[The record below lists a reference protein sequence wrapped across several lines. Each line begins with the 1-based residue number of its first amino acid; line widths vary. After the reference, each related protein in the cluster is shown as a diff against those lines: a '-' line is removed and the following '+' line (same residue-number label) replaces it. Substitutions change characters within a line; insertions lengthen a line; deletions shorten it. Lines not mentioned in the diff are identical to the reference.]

1 MRKDT
6 YRIGDGTFAFSP
18 AVFDS
23 LLGHGAKGAARMRE
37 LAGAMHVSISS
48 IKDWRRGTHAPSDFE
63 KVEDIA
69 CWAHIDVADLL
80 IESGDRTM
88 DEKLTENQLD
98 VLCVLWNQ
106 AYDFLDLCEETDHFA
121 WPTTDLRCVP
131 DSILHDIKV
140 NPEDDKSRPP
150 WEIGTEDLFL
160 QTLDAYLRACRRAT
174 PYVGESDIFVRLL
187 GLCDIMTETAFGED
201 DGKWLPD
208 PDMIFER
215 EVEQAVWGRPVRIW
229 EDYMETIFV
238 TESREMLFT
247 GTEDIDVRPLNSSEL
262 HYEGDSREEALRAAH
277 KVSAASR
284 VGVCQRGFARFVAT
298 VSEIT
303 LDGEGFT
310 EHMDTVHTVD
320 PLDRMPELRTL
331 AREAAANRADG
342 KIIRHIAGHTEAI
355 DAAKRAGDYY
365 SLYRVE
371 GSAFGDFSCYRVG
384 HAPYNGTLYLP
395 AGFHDYG
402 IATVDELFVA
412 LAVGRC
418 EFLCEYQD
426 EIDEVYH
433 GLFEK
438 RI

>member
-48 IKDWRRGTHAPSDFE
+48 IKD
-63 KVEDIA
+63 
-69 CWAHIDVADLL
+69 
-80 IESGDRTM
+80 
-88 DEKLTENQLD
+88 
-98 VLCVLWNQ
+98 
-106 AYDFLDLCEETDHFA
+106 
-121 WPTTDLRCVP
+121 
-131 DSILHDIKV
+131 
-140 NPEDDKSRPP
+140 
-150 WEIGTEDLFL
+150 
-160 QTLDAYLRACRRAT
+160 
-174 PYVGESDIFVRLL
+174 
-187 GLCDIMTETAFGED
+187 
-201 DGKWLPD
+201 
-208 PDMIFER
+208 
-215 EVEQAVWGRPVRIW
+215 
-229 EDYMETIFV
+229 
-238 TESREMLFT
+238 
-247 GTEDIDVRPLNSSEL
+247 
-262 HYEGDSREEALRAAH
+262 
-277 KVSAASR
+277 
-284 VGVCQRGFARFVAT
+284 CQRGFARFVAT

-303 LDGEGFT
+303 RDGEGFT

-355 DAAKRAGDYY
+355 DTAKRAGDYY

-412 LAVGRC
+412 LVVGRC

>member
-1 MRKDT
+1 M
-6 YRIGDGTFAFSP
+6 
-18 AVFDS
+18 
-23 LLGHGAKGAARMRE
+23 
-37 LAGAMHVSISS
+37 AG
-48 IKDWRRGTHAPSDFE
+48 
-63 KVEDIA
+63 
-69 CWAHIDVADLL
+69 
-80 IESGDRTM
+80 
-88 DEKLTENQLD
+88 
-98 VLCVLWNQ
+98 
-106 AYDFLDLCEETDHFA
+106 YD
-121 WPTTDLRCVP
+121 PIP
-131 DSILHDIKV
+131 
-140 NPEDDKSRPP
+140 
-150 WEIGTEDLFL
+150 
-160 QTLDAYLRACRRAT
+160 
-174 PYVGESDIFVRLL
+174 
-187 GLCDIMTETAFGED
+187 
-201 DGKWLPD
+201 
-208 PDMIFER
+208 
-215 EVEQAVWGRPVRIW
+215 
-229 EDYMETIFV
+229 
-238 TESREMLFT
+238 
-247 GTEDIDVRPLNSSEL
+247 SEL

-303 LDGEGFT
+303 RDGEGFT

-412 LAVGRC
+412 LVVGRC

>member
-106 AYDFLDLCEETDHFA
+106 AYDFLDLCEETDHFV

-208 PDMIFER
+208 PDMIFDPHEDGYVSPMEAAELKCRKLLDETDGNPYPLPYFR
-215 EVEQAVWGRPVRIW
+215 EQDLAAEDARAARISNA
-229 EDYMETIFV
+229 MTRKVAF
-238 TESREMLFT
+238 
-247 GTEDIDVRPLNSSEL
+247 EL
-262 HYEGDSREEALRAAH
+262 TRLAIPYEFRFEEEAADDERL
-277 KVSAASR
+277 
-284 VGVCQRGFARFVAT
+284 
-298 VSEIT
+298 SEIW
-303 LDGEGFT
+303 D
-310 EHMDTVHTVD
+310 M
-320 PLDRMPELRTL
+320 
-331 AREAAANRADG
+331 
-342 KIIRHIAGHTEAI
+342 
-355 DAAKRAGDYY
+355 
-365 SLYRVE
+365 
-371 GSAFGDFSCYRVG
+371 
-384 HAPYNGTLYLP
+384 
-395 AGFHDYG
+395 
-402 IATVDELFVA
+402 
-412 LAVGRC
+412 
-418 EFLCEYQD
+418 
-426 EIDEVYH
+426 
-433 GLFEK
+433 
-438 RI
+438 

>member
-1 MRKDT
+1 
-6 YRIGDGTFAFSP
+6 
-18 AVFDS
+18 
-23 LLGHGAKGAARMRE
+23 
-37 LAGAMHVSISS
+37 
-48 IKDWRRGTHAPSDFE
+48 
-63 KVEDIA
+63 
-69 CWAHIDVADLL
+69 
-80 IESGDRTM
+80 
-88 DEKLTENQLD
+88 
-98 VLCVLWNQ
+98 
-106 AYDFLDLCEETDHFA
+106 
-121 WPTTDLRCVP
+121 
-131 DSILHDIKV
+131 
-140 NPEDDKSRPP
+140 
-150 WEIGTEDLFL
+150 
-160 QTLDAYLRACRRAT
+160 
-174 PYVGESDIFVRLL
+174 
-187 GLCDIMTETAFGED
+187 
-201 DGKWLPD
+201 
-208 PDMIFER
+208 
-215 EVEQAVWGRPVRIW
+215 
-229 EDYMETIFV
+229 METIFV

-247 GTEDIDVRPLNSSEL
+247 GTEDIDVRPLHSSEL

-303 LDGEGFT
+303 RDGEGFT

-412 LAVGRC
+412 LVVGRC

-438 RI
+438 RIYMKGTDMQTIHTKAGFKVLRESLGLYQSDVAEAAGVDVKTVKNWESPRLPRARATAVAWKYLENLAEIQEREVGCLVEKIVDETDGNPYPLPYFREQDLAAEDARAARISNAMTRKVAFELTRLAIPYEFRFEEEAADDERLSEIWDM

>member
-1 MRKDT
+1 MRKRDAAMRKDT

-106 AYDFLDLCEETDHFA
+106 AYDFLD
-121 WPTTDLRCVP
+121 
-131 DSILHDIKV
+131 
-140 NPEDDKSRPP
+140 KSRPP

-160 QTLDAYLRACRRAT
+160 QTLDVYLRACRRAT

-208 PDMIFER
+208 PDMIFD
-215 EVEQAVWGRPVRIW
+215 PH
-229 EDYMETIFV
+229 EDGYVSPMEAA
-238 TESREMLFT
+238 
-247 GTEDIDVRPLNSSEL
+247 EL
-262 HYEGDSREEALRAAH
+262 KCRKLLDEIRNDLLALRPTA
-277 KVSAASR
+277 
-284 VGVCQRGFARFVAT
+284 
-298 VSEIT
+298 
-303 LDGEGFT
+303 
-310 EHMDTVHTVD
+310 
-320 PLDRMPELRTL
+320 
-331 AREAAANRADG
+331 G
-342 KIIRHIAGHTEAI
+342 K
-355 DAAKRAGDYY
+355 
-365 SLYRVE
+365 
-371 GSAFGDFSCYRVG
+371 
-384 HAPYNGTLYLP
+384 
-395 AGFHDYG
+395 
-402 IATVDELFVA
+402 
-412 LAVGRC
+412 
-418 EFLCEYQD
+418 
-426 EIDEVYH
+426 
-433 GLFEK
+433 
-438 RI
+438 

>member
-106 AYDFLDLCEETDHFA
+106 AYDFLDLCEETDHFV

-150 WEIGTEDLFL
+150 WEIAPRT
-160 QTLDAYLRACRRAT
+160 CSSRRST
-174 PYVGESDIFVRLL
+174 
-187 GLCDIMTETAFGED
+187 CT
-201 DGKWLPD
+201 
-208 PDMIFER
+208 
-215 EVEQAVWGRPVRIW
+215 
-229 EDYMETIFV
+229 
-238 TESREMLFT
+238 
-247 GTEDIDVRPLNSSEL
+247 
-262 HYEGDSREEALRAAH
+262 
-277 KVSAASR
+277 SA
-284 VGVCQRGFARFVAT
+284 
-298 VSEIT
+298 
-303 LDGEGFT
+303 
-310 EHMDTVHTVD
+310 
-320 PLDRMPELRTL
+320 
-331 AREAAANRADG
+331 RADARPHMSG
-342 KIIRHIAGHTEAI
+342 RAI
-355 DAAKRAGDYY
+355 
-365 SLYRVE
+365 SSS
-371 GSAFGDFSCYRVG
+371 GSWAS
-384 HAPYNGTLYLP
+384 
-395 AGFHDYG
+395 
-402 IATVDELFVA
+402 ATS
-412 LAVGRC
+412 
-418 EFLCEYQD
+418 
-426 EIDEVYH
+426 
-433 GLFEK
+433 
-438 RI
+438 